1 MTKWQVEKNLK
12 VSLSLRKRNI
22 NDDDAEIYLIN
33 KEKDNIMNQ
42 DPGTTQK
49 IDTYIALLTTIENL
63 KEENARLKGEIDR
76 LKWQIEAQD

>member
-1 MTKWQVEKNLK
+1 
-12 VSLSLRKRNI
+12 
-22 NDDDAEIYLIN
+22 
-33 KEKDNIMNQ
+33 MNQ